1 LKGFF
6 FITIFINLLIYLIRS
21 QGGLERLELLVFDYF
36 VQSRLPEERPKRIVL
51 VTVSESDIQKLEKWP
66 LSDAKLARL
75 LQNINRQKPRSIG
88 LDIYRDL
95 SIPPGNDTLKQVYR
109 SIPNLIAIQKVAGTN
124 VSPPQVLAELGQ
136 TAANDLVIDQD
147 GRVRRLLLS
156 LVNKNDEVILSLS
169 LRLSLMY
176 LAEEGIVPEQEGE
189 DIILGKAKI
198 SPITPSAG
206 SYIRQ
211 DTGGF
216 QILANYGRFYP
227 DYPRIP
233 ITDVLEGKIP
243 PNIMTDRIV
252 LIGATAA
259 SLGDRFQTPLDYEG
273 DDLPGTPGV
282 EIHAASVNQ
291 LLSSAIE
298 GRPLLYFWHDR
309 VEDLWLIFWG
319 ISGGTLALTYDKWIK
334 TIGLASLCLIILLV
348 ISFIMFLLGYWIP
361 LVPPLLSFLITFTC
375 NLGYV
380 LWNDLL
386 LSQQELKKYAITLEE
401 KVKDRTKE
409 LELSNHQLLLSQTEL
424 QTSFDRLALAN
435 KEIADLN
442 QTLASE
448 NLRLKYEL
456 DVAGKIQEMILPK
469 EDVFTNDYWEIVGFM
484 QPATEVGGD
493 YYDFI
498 TMEDGIRIGV
508 GDVTDHGLESG
519 VIMLMVQTAIKTM
532 TEFSPY
538 PSVNVLTMVNQVLH
552 SNLTRIKS
560 DRSLTLAIVDLKE
573 DVIQITGQHEDVIIL
588 RKGGTIEIISTES
601 LGFPLGLIDD
611 VAEFFNLHEVQI
623 NEGDVIILFTDGVT
637 EAANQQKE
645 LYGID
650 RLCRVAN
657 EAKNKSAK
665 EICHIIVQDVMNF
678 IDGNVI
684 YDDITLIVVKRQE
697 IESILLCRNSEV
709 EELHDQDLG

>member
-1 LKGFF
+1 
-6 FITIFINLLIYLIRS
+6 
-21 QGGLERLELLVFDYF
+21 
-36 VQSRLPEERPKRIVL
+36 
-51 VTVSESDIQKLEKWP
+51 
-66 LSDAKLARL
+66 
-75 LQNINRQKPRSIG
+75 
-88 LDIYRDL
+88 
-95 SIPPGNDTLKQVYR
+95 
-109 SIPNLIAIQKVAGTN
+109 
-124 VSPPQVLAELGQ
+124 
-136 TAANDLVIDQD
+136 
-147 GRVRRLLLS
+147 
-156 LVNKNDEVILSLS
+156 
-169 LRLSLMY
+169 MY
-176 LAEEGIVPEQEGE
+176 LAEEGIVPEQKGE

-198 SPITPSAG
+198 SPITPSSG

-243 PNIMTDRIV
+243 PNLMTGRIV

-282 EIHAASVNQ
+282 EIHATSINQ

-319 ISGGTLALTYDKWIK
+319 ISGATLALTYDKWTK
-334 TIGLASLCLIILLV
+334 TIGLASLCLIVLLV
-348 ISFIMFLLGYWIP
+348 SSFIMFLLGYWIP

-380 LWNDLL
+380 LWKDLL
-386 LSQQELKKYAITLEE
+386 LSQQELAKYAITLEE

-409 LELSNHQLLLSQTEL
+409 LELSNQQLLVSQTEL
-424 QTSFDRLALAN
+424 QASFDRLAVAN
-435 KEIADLN
+435 QEIADLN
-442 QTLASE
+442 QKLASE
-448 NLRLKYEL
+448 NLRMKYEL
-456 DVAGKIQEMILPK
+456 DVAGKIQKMILPK
-469 EDVFTNDYWEIVGFM
+469 EDVFTNDDWEIVGFM

-498 TMEDGIRIGV
+498 PMEDCVRIAI
-508 GDVTDHGLESG
+508 GDVTDHRLESG

-532 TEFSPY
+532 TEYAPH
-538 PSVNVLTMVNQVLH
+538 PAINVLTTVNHVLC
-552 SNLTRIKS
+552 SNLTRMQS
-560 DRSLTLAIVDLKE
+560 DRSLTLAIVDLKQ

-588 RKGGTIEIISTES
+588 RNGGTIEVISTEA
-601 LGFPLGLIDD
+601 LGFPLGLIDE

-623 NEGDVIILFTDGVT
+623 NKGDVIILFTDGVT

-665 EICHIIVQDVMNF
+665 EICRVIVHDVMNF
-678 IDGNVI
+678 ISGNII
-684 YDDITLIVVKRQE
+684 YDDITIVVAKK
-697 IESILLCRNSEV
+697 
-709 EELHDQDLG
+709 